1 MEESGRAFISE
12 HGRLPQT
19 ADEDPWI
26 GELGG
31 FMPGL
36 ERYEQSKKK

>member
-1 MEESGRAFISE
+1 MKKSDRAFISE
-12 HGRLPQT
+12 HDWLSQT

-26 GELGG
+26 EELGG

-36 ERYEQSKKK
+36 GRYEESKKK